1 MPSSCLLF
9 LPPFADIIK
18 IELSFLESSTR
29 NVSGPLC
36 NYVTKAQLCLLIL
49 FCNRELHSPRPV
61 RLERLTSI
69 ERTVQ
74 YTDFA
79 EGKEK
84 SRALLSANENHTMHL
99 IYFLEK

>member
-1 MPSSCLLF
+1 VF
-9 LPPFADIIK
+9 IG
-18 IELSFLESSTR
+18 
-29 NVSGPLC
+29 V
-36 NYVTKAQLCLLIL
+36 
-49 FCNRELHSPRPV
+49 
-61 RLERLTSI
+61 ERLTSL

-74 YTDFA
+74 YTDYA